1 MKKITVSFQ
10 GEAGAFSQIAAE
22 RLAGPDAVPAPLPT
36 FQQVFE
42 SVVDGKCDCAVI
54 PIENT
59 LHGSV
64 HENYDHLLRFDLQ
77 IQDETFVRIVHNLIA
92 PPGVR
97 FADIKRVFSHP
108 VALNQ
113 CRNFFESNPRI
124 ERIPFYDTAGSVK
137 MVTAEKLDDAGA
149 IASATAAGIYG
160 ARILRKSIEDDRAN
174 FTRFFLLRK
183 PRSGTKPLRAAGTKY
198 KTSLVF
204 TVRNVPGALFRCLS
218 VFALRDLNMNKIE
231 SRPLRG
237 KPWEYLFYLDF
248 MGHVEDP
255 AVKNA
260 LGHLTELADM
270 LRVLGCYPAA
280 K

>member
-1 MKKITVSFQ
+1 M
-10 GEAGAFSQIAAE
+10 
-22 RLAGPDAVPAPLPT
+22 
-36 FQQVFE
+36 
-42 SVVDGKCDCAVI
+42 VDGKCDCAVI

-137 MVTAEKLDDAGA
+137 MVTAEKLDDAG
-149 IASATAAGIYG
+149 
-160 ARILRKSIEDDRAN
+160 RNLRRAH
-174 FTRFFLLRK
+174 
-183 PRSGTKPLRAAGTKY
+183 PPQ
-198 KTSLVF
+198 V
-204 TVRNVPGALFRCLS
+204 
-218 VFALRDLNMNKIE
+218 D
-231 SRPLRG
+231 
-237 KPWEYLFYLDF
+237 
-248 MGHVEDP
+248 
-255 AVKNA
+255 
-260 LGHLTELADM
+260 
-270 LRVLGCYPAA
+270 
-280 K
+280 